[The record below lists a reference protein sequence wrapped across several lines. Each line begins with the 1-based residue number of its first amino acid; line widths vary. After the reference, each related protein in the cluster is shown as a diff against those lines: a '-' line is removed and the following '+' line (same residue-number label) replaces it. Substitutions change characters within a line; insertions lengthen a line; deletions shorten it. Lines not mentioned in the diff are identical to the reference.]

1 MTTADVPSGSSAD
14 ASPDPV
20 QDALSTFGSHWGSM
34 LALGV
39 IMFVLGVLALAIP
52 GATVFAITFIL
63 AVNLFVLGVYQ
74 LVQTFRADD
83 AGAGMRTLFAL
94 TGALSI
100 LVGMLVL
107 RDPLQTALIV
117 ALLIGAWWVV
127 TGVVEV
133 VTSISRGAQ
142 PDRWW
147 RLAMGVISLVAGLYV
162 LAQPGISLRVLE
174 IVLAVWLMLYGIMA
188 AVAAFSLR
196 SYAHRHVAAT
206 SPPPTEGLATA

>member
-14 ASPDPV
+14 APADPV

-34 LALGV
+34 LALGI

-52 GATVFAITFIL
+52 GATMFAVTFIL
-63 AVNLFVLGVYQ
+63 AVQLFVLGVYQ
-74 LVQTFRADD
+74 VVQTFRADD
-83 AGAGMRTLFAL
+83 ASAGMRTLFAL

-107 RDPLQTALIV
+107 RDPLQTLLVLALI
-117 ALLIGAWWVV
+117 LGAWWVV

-133 VTSISRGAQ
+133 VTSIARGAQ

-147 RLAMGVISLVAGLYV
+147 RLAMGVISVVAGFVV
-162 LAQPGISLRVLE
+162 LAQPGMSLRVLE
-174 IVLAVWLMLYGIMA
+174 IVLALWLMVYGIMA
-188 AVAAFSLR
+188 AVAAFSVR
-196 SYAHRHVAAT
+196 SYARHHVAAA
-206 SPPPTEGLATA
+206 SPPSTQGLAPA